1 MDELFRRY
9 LQTRVSLRE
18 PTVVFREL
26 DRGSARRLARK
37 LSREGFPRPRD
48 ETVEAGDT
56 TAAGPGTAPGV
67 EGSKA
72 PSLPGDELERLALE
86 GSAEEIGAIAD
97 LATLRAVVERC
108 RRCALHRTRKRA
120 VFGEG
125 SPEARLVCVGEAPGA
140 REDETGRPF
149 VGPAGKLLD
158 QLLLAVGFRREEV
171 YICNVLKS
179 RPPDNRDP
187 EPGEIDACTPYLLRQ
202 LDLLEPRVIVAFG
215 AFAARTLTGRSGS
228 LGSLRGTTHEFRG
241 YPLVA
246 TYHPAALLR
255 NRSWTR
261 PSWEDLQLARG
272 IVDGERPAAAARQ
285 LGIL

>member
-1 MDELFRRY
+1 MIF
-9 LQTRVSLRE
+9 
-18 PTVVFREL
+18 PEL
-26 DRGSARRLARK
+26 DRGTARRLARK
-37 LSREGFPRPRD
+37 LAELG
-48 ETVEAGDT
+48 VG
-56 TAAGPGTAPGV
+56 APGRQDALDDDRAGEEASEADRAEERV
-67 EGSKA
+67 AGA
-72 PSLPGDELERLALE
+72 AVPSLPDEELDRLARE
-86 GSAEEIGAIAD
+86 ATDQEIGEVED
-97 LATLRAVVERC
+97 LATLRAIVERC
-108 RRCALHRTRKRA
+108 RRCPLHESRQRA

-125 SPEARLVCVGEAPGA
+125 SADARLVCVGEAPGA
-140 REDETGRPF
+140 REDATGRPF

-158 QLLLAVGFRREEV
+158 RLLLAVGFRREEV

-187 EPGEIDACTPYLLRQ
+187 EPHEIDACSPYLLRQ
-202 LDLLEPRVIVAFG
+202 LDLLDPRVIVAFG

-228 LGSLRGTTHEFRG
+228 LGSLRGAVHEYRG

-272 IVDGERPAAAARQ
+272 IVDGERPDGADAVDQ